1 MPTTELA
8 PRAPRMAMGSLEDPK
23 ELGTMLAASGYF
35 SDAREAAQAVVKV
48 LAGAELGFGPIASM
62 TGVYI
67 VKGRVTLSANLMAA
81 AIKRHPK
88 YDYRVRDIS
97 DTKAEVV
104 FMERTADGWTE
115 AGSSEFT
122 MDDAR
127 RAGLAGGENWKKYP
141 RNMLLWR
148 AMSNGAKF
156 FCPDAF
162 AGAPV
167 YTPDELGAE
176 VDPESGEIIEGSFAA
191 YDAPPAPMP
200 KARRRHPA
208 RRSRSPRP
216 SSRNRPTPERADA
229 ETSHGVGRPRHPPC
243 KPPWRPNPSK
253 TRLRSKTQTGWSRRR
268 SRQVDRVSR
277 QAQRARVVYHD
288 GAHGPR
294 RGRPRV
300 VVGRPSARNH
310 GVGQGP
316 FGVVEGADMTDDQG
330 EGATRA

>member
-1 MPTTELA
+1 
-8 PRAPRMAMGSLEDPK
+8 
-23 ELGTMLAASGYF
+23 
-35 SDAREAAQAVVKV
+35 
-48 LAGAELGFGPIASM
+48 
-62 TGVYI
+62 
-67 VKGRVTLSANLMAA
+67 MAA

-104 FMERTADGWTE
+104 FMERTPDGWTE

-167 YTPDELGAE
+167 YTPDELGAD

-191 YDAPPAPMP
+191 YDAPPAPVHHGADRHASRP
-200 KARRRHPA
+200 RPRPRPRRRRPRRPSTVDVVPETADVQAAADGARARR
-208 RRSRSPRP
+208 
-216 SSRNRPTPERADA
+216 
-229 ETSHGVGRPRHPPC
+229 
-243 KPPWRPNPSK
+243 
-253 TRLRSKTQTGWSRRR
+253 
-268 SRQVDRVSR
+268 
-277 QAQRARVVYHD
+277 
-288 GAHGPR
+288 
-294 RGRPRV
+294 
-300 VVGRPSARNH
+300 
-310 GVGQGP
+310 
-316 FGVVEGADMTDDQG
+316 
-330 EGATRA
+330 

>member
-97 DTKAEVV
+97 DTKAEVT
-104 FMERTADGWTE
+104 FMERTPDGWTE
-115 AGSSEFT
+115 AGASEFT
-122 MDDAR
+122 MDDAK

-167 YTPDELGAE
+167 YTPDELGAD
-176 VDPESGEIIEGSFAA
+176 VDPESGEIIEGSFA
-191 YDAPPAPMP
+191 YESPTTCRPSRSP
-200 KARRRHPA
+200 KAARARHPFK
-208 RRSRSPRP
+208 RRSRFPRP
-216 SSRNRPTPERADA
+216 SSRNRPTRARA
-229 ETSHGVGRPRHPPC
+229 RPTPKPPRRRSPHPPKT
-243 KPPWRPNPSK
+243 KPPWRRKNPW
-253 TRLRSKTQTGWSRRR
+253 TPRLRSKTQTGW
-268 SRQVDRVSR
+268 
-277 QAQRARVVYHD
+277 
-288 GAHGPR
+288 
-294 RGRPRV
+294 
-300 VVGRPSARNH
+300 
-310 GVGQGP
+310 
-316 FGVVEGADMTDDQG
+316 
-330 EGATRA
+330 